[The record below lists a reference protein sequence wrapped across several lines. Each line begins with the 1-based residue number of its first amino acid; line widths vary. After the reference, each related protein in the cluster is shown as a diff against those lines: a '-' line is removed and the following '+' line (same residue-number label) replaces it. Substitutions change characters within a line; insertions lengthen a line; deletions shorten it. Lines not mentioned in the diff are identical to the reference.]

1 MNKINKI
8 ILMYENRK
16 HFNILNN
23 LHYTN
28 LIEYKSCVT
37 KYKIKKINTLRFR
50 QVYIFNTYLDY

>member
-1 MNKINKI
+1 
-8 ILMYENRK
+8 MYENGK

-37 KYKIKKINTLRFR
+37 KYKIKKINTLRCR
-50 QVYIFNTYLDY
+50 QAYIFNTYLDY